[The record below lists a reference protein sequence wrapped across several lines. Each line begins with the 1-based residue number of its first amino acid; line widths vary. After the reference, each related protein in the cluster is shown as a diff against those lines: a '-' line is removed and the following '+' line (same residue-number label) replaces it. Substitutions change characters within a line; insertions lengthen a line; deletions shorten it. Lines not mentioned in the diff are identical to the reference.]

1 MCTMQAPHNPVPQPN
16 LVPVSLRSS
25 RITHNSGVAAG
36 ASVAAGLPFTVKFVA
51 IASSLDP
58 RGAKAFAG
66 LPDHPA
72 GRERLQ
78 WVNLKYACGLPAQRS
93 RRTAVWLMV
102 TWWSFE
108 PRSLVCKFSPGVS
121 QLKELRSFLTC
132 RPCGHVGAIPRP
144 LENLCYVHDPS
155 IRGAELAHREC
166 HNVVLRTSRRMS
178 KCRPV

>member
-1 MCTMQAPHNPVPQPN
+1 MGE
-16 LVPVSLRSS
+16 LEIRLR
-25 RITHNSGVAAG
+25 AA
-36 ASVAAGLPFTVKFVA
+36 
-51 IASSLDP
+51 I
-58 RGAKAFAG
+58 
-66 LPDHPA
+66 
-72 GRERLQ
+72 
-78 WVNLKYACGLPAQRS
+78 PAQRS

-166 HNVVLRTSRRMS
+166 HNVALRTCRRMS